1 LTICVLNAKI
11 SPSQV
16 YWLPKVLL
24 KYRNEGW
31 LDIDVRMISFI
42 DTDEHLKAD
51 IRIVFEKDKDSLS
64 VYISYIGKFSFYLN
78 GVEYVQEIE

>member
-31 LDIDVRMISFI
+31 LDIDVRLMSISQAK
-42 DTDEHLKAD
+42 EYLQAD
-51 IRIVFEKDKDSLS
+51 IRIVFEKDKHTLI
-64 VYISYIGKFSFYLN
+64 VYIDHLGKQVKFLN
-78 GVEYVQEIE
+78 GEKYV